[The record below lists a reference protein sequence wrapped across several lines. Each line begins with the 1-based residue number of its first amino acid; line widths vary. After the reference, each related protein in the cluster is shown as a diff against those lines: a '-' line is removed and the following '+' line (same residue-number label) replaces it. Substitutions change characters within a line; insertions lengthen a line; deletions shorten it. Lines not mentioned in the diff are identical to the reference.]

1 MAAFSNLI
9 TTLLVTILIEGVV
22 VLAYCIWRRKPL
34 LSIFVTSLAAN
45 IITQWLLWRVLQI
58 FFRNYLAALLISEL
72 FIWFFESILLCLPR
86 TNQLSYRSAVLL
98 SFSMNLLS
106 FGAGWFLSV

>member
-1 MAAFSNLI
+1 LI
-9 TTLLVTILIEGVV
+9 STLLVTILIEGVV

-34 LSIFVTSLAAN
+34 LSILVMSLVAN
-45 IITQWLLWRVLQI
+45 IMTQSLLWMVLQI
-58 FFRNYLAALLISEL
+58 FFRNYLAALLISEV

-86 TNQLSYRSAVLL
+86 TNQLSYRSAVML

-106 FGAGWFLSV
+106 FGAGWFLPV

>member
-1 MAAFSNLI
+1 LI

-22 VLAYCIWRRKPL
+22 VLAYCTWRRKPL
-34 LSIFVTSLAAN
+34 LSILVTSLVAN
-45 IITQWLLWRVLQI
+45 IMTQSLLWIVLQI
-58 FFRNYLAALLISEL
+58 FFKNYLTALLISEV

-86 TNQLSYRSAVLL
+86 TNQLSYRSAVVL

-106 FGAGWFLSV
+106 FGAGWFLSI